1 MDGRA
6 LLRGTDAYVKA
17 ALFGLAIYFVAVLII
32 LVAILAL
39 SPSDVVFPIFLI
51 VPGVIAAAALRY
63 IRRWGLLI
71 AAVLSAFG
79 IFAFLADAG
88 LVLTSPEAFFDF
100 MLTLCVLC
108 GLGITFVASLIGF
121 IQYFRG
127 SVRDETSPSVAWV
140 LRGLAAAVAL
150 ASLVSLVLTVMN
162 ATQSVSAQDREGA
175 LELTAKDTEW
185 TVEMLDAP
193 AGQPVRILMKNDDPI
208 LHTFTI
214 EEGSRGVD
222 IDERL
227 GAWSEQIVE
236 LDALEP
242 GVYGFICRVEGH
254 EEDMTGVLTIR

>member
-1 MDGRA
+1 MNRAA
-6 LLRGTDAYVKA
+6 LLRGADAYVKA
-17 ALFGLAIYFVAVLII
+17 ALLGLAIYFAAALII
-32 LVAILAL
+32 LVAILVL
-39 SPSDVVFPIFLI
+39 SPSDVIFPIFLI
-51 VPGVIAAAALRY
+51 VPGVIAAGALRY

-71 AAVLSAFG
+71 AALLSAFG

-108 GLGITFVASLIGF
+108 GLGITFVASLVGF

-127 SVRDETSPSVAWV
+127 SVSDETSPSITWA
-140 LRGLAAAVAL
+140 LRGVAAAVAV

-162 ATQSVSAQDREGA
+162 ATQSVSAQDRQGA
-175 LELTAKDTEW
+175 LELTAKDNEW
-185 TVEMLDAP
+185 SVDMLEATG
-193 AGQPVRILMKNDDPI
+193 GQPIRLLIKNDDPI

-222 IDERL
+222 VDERL
-227 GAWSEQIVE
+227 GAWSEQVVE
-236 LDALEP
+236 LGALEP

-254 EEDMTGVLTIR
+254 EEDMTGVLTVR